1 MALQYRN
8 FDFFCK
14 MQETHGP
21 RAISDSLDFLSNDR
35 SQGRSLLGL
44 GGIAVGILAIGVF
57 IQQYNYRY
65 SAIQHGLSNLE
76 YDYLK
81 VA

>member
-21 RAISDSLDFLSNDR
+21 RAISDSLDFMSNDL
-35 SQGRSLLGL
+35 SQGRSLPGL
-44 GGIAVGILAIGVF
+44 GTVIWIM
-57 IQQYNYRY
+57 
-65 SAIQHGLSNLE
+65 E
-76 YDYLK
+76 
-81 VA
+81 